1 MLANSIVSW
10 LHELLLRSGSE
21 SWEWPGE
28 LYNLLVTK
36 PQPCCKVGLTHT
48 WMIYSS
54 DGHKKGP
61 LKYFKDVLQTV
72 KRGQYETQRED
83 MDLPDVGGRVQSME
97 TKVCAV
103 AEVPEH
109 RQVTELSSFLG
120 LVNYYGKF
128 LPNLANTAAPLYNL
142 LLYTPEEFPLGL
154 GQGPGRM

>member
-36 PQPCCKVGLTHT
+36 PQPCCKVCLAHT

-72 KRGQYETQRED
+72 KEVSMKLKEKTWTFLMLEVEYSQWKPRCVLLQKS
-83 MDLPDVGGRVQSME
+83 QSI
-97 TKVCAV
+97 
-103 AEVPEH
+103 
-109 RQVTELSSFLG
+109 
-120 LVNYYGKF
+120 GK
-128 LPNLANTAAPLYNL
+128 
-142 LLYTPEEFPLGL
+142 
-154 GQGPGRM
+154 